1 MKKQPANLPDPNDLK
16 AYCIFCG
23 STVGQ
28 VSDRTRKKV
37 KAAYDC
43 PKCRRNYC
51 DQCSYEETVDG
62 KLVQLCLRCD
72 GELEKV
78 M

>member
-1 MKKQPANLPDPNDLK
+1 MDIDK

-28 VSDRTRKKV
+28 QSDRTGGKV
-37 KAAYDC
+37 TAVYDC
-43 PKCRRNYC
+43 PKCERNYC
-51 DQCSYEETVDG
+51 DQCSYAKDVEG
-62 KLVQLCLRCD
+62 HSVQLCLRCD
-72 GELEKV
+72 GKLERV